1 LNNLSPFVGGE
12 QDKVLDIL
20 EAFDRLSRETND
32 EAALT
37 QRLQALDT
45 EEYRQLVQAAA
56 EADAAVTA
64 LRELQLET
72 VQAVGA
78 AETEC
83 RQKSEDT
90 KKKQALAL
98 TQKEIA
104 DAARA
109 AEGFDAGYA
118 SDQWDRLLTRQSLSF
133 REIVTDCTRRSNG
146 AKDDS
151 RQKASSAMQKL
162 SAFLVRH
169 NEFMPAGTQDD
180 WRNAR
185 AWLEARVI
193 ILTETGLRENKARM
207 EDALSAAKSTFRND
221 VAVALHEHLE
231 WLSDT
236 INRMNEALRL
246 APMFTNNERY
256 QFRSHVR
263 PGFAALLKFIKDVA
277 QYGPTEDLLG
287 GAGEMPKEFEELMRE
302 KAVTGAAAIKSPLD
316 DYREFF
322 DFDIEVLREEASTGT
337 TKHIGWLSKR
347 VGSGSGGEHRAPL
360 YVIAGAA
367 LSSAYRLER
376 GDDTGIRL
384 LVIDEAFIKMDPRN
398 IVATMRYFEEL
409 GLQIFMASTGDA
421 LGSLTAFLDRYYDIM
436 RDAESNVVVLEGHD
450 VSPETREM
458 FRADLPEFNPELVE
472 AEIRRQYQPRA
483 GSAESVAT

>member
-1 LNNLSPFVGGE
+1 M
-12 QDKVLDIL
+12 
-20 EAFDRLSRETND
+20 
-32 EAALT
+32 
-37 QRLQALDT
+37 
-45 EEYRQLVQAAA
+45 A
-56 EADAAVTA
+56 E
-64 LRELQLET
+64 
-72 VQAVGA
+72 
-78 AETEC
+78 
-83 RQKSEDT
+83 
-90 KKKQALAL
+90 
-98 TQKEIA
+98 
-104 DAARA
+104 AARA
-109 AEGFDAGYA
+109 VDGYDADYA
-118 SDQWDRLLTRQSLSF
+118 SDQWERLLTRQGLSF
-133 REIVTDCTRRSNG
+133 NEIVADCKHRGNRAET
-146 AKDDS
+146 DS
-151 RQKASSAMQKL
+151 RQKWSSAMQKL

-180 WRNAR
+180 WRSAR
-185 AWLEARVI
+185 AWLDARVI
-193 ILTETGLRENKARM
+193 VLTETGLRENKARM

-236 INRMNEALRL
+236 VNRMNEALRL

-263 PGFAALLKFIKDVA
+263 PAFAVLLKFIKDVA

-287 GAGEMPKEFEELMRE
+287 GAGELPKEFEELMRE
-302 KAVTGAAAIKSPLD
+302 KTVTGAAAMKSPLD

-322 DFDIEVLREEASTGT
+322 DFDIEVLREETSTGT

-409 GLQIFMASTGDA
+409 GLQVFMASTGDA

-458 FRADLPEFNPELVE
+458 FRADLPEFNRELIE
-472 AEIRRQYQPRA
+472 AEIRRQYLPQA
-483 GSAESVAT
+483 DSTEDAAA